1 MSRTRAVTRQ
11 ELRSLVKRL
20 DEQTRLA
27 VMISADTGLRIS
39 DILNLEAGKLA
50 REMTVTEQKTGKTR
64 KVSLSAETYKFA
76 QRIAKHSGKYLINID
91 RSTVYRHIKAAAAD
105 MGLTHVSMHSIRKYY
120 ARRYCRAHG
129 LAQTQREMAHDYLS
143 TTLLYV
149 VDPDELEE

>member
-1 MSRTRAVTRQ
+1 MSRTRAVTKQ
-11 ELRSLVKRL
+11 ELRSLTRRL
-20 DEQTRLA
+20 DEPTRLA

-39 DILNLEAGKLA
+39 DILNLEAERLA

>member
-27 VMISADTGLRIS
+27 VMISADTGLRVS

-50 REMTVTEQKTGKTR
+50 REMSVTEQKTGKTR
-64 KVSLSAETYKFA
+64 KVTLSTETYNYAK
-76 QRIAKHSGKYLINID
+76 RIAKYSGKYLINLD
-91 RSTVYRHIKAAAAD
+91 RSTIYRHIKTAASD
-105 MGLTHVSMHSIRKYY
+105 MGLAHVSMHSIRKYY

>member
-27 VMISADTGLRIS
+27 VMISADTGLRVS

-50 REMTVTEQKTGKTR
+50 REMSVTEQKTGKTR

>member
-27 VMISADTGLRIS
+27 VLISADTGLRVS

-50 REMTVTEQKTGKTR
+50 REMSVTEQKTGKTR